1 MPGMALLFPSI
12 MMNYYNI
19 LEMLINKQK
28 YIQKLINLLTKY
40 DTGAYTSIC

>member
-19 LEMLINKQK
+19 LEILINKQK
-28 YIQKLINLLTKY
+28 YK
-40 DTGAYTSIC
+40 